1 MRIFLVSEQLLLQ
14 ELTRATFQPGEVQPW
29 TEGTFPFALLRL
41 TLLHLPNIHNSFFF
55 FPTQKQTNL
64 FFYSSVGMSFL

>member
-14 ELTRATFQPGEVQPW
+14 ELRSATFQPGEVQLEVSIC
-29 TEGTFPFALLRL
+29 TAE
-41 TLLHLPNIHNSFFF
+41 IHPPPPSKHPQQLFFF

-64 FFYSSVGMSFL
+64 FFYSSVGTSFCD